1 MDLISLFQQLV
12 GERAAYPLIA
22 IILTIAIQLARK
34 SPYTAPMLAKI
45 PDGWRFLVPMVSGG
59 VLGFVHGYQAG
70 YSLVGALVETV
81 AGICGVSLISMGMA
95 ATLKESP
102 IPWDGG
108 AGGKPVPKPPQEPG
122 TVA

>member
-22 IILTIAIQLARK
+22 IILTIVMQLARK
-34 SPYTAPMLAKI
+34 SPYTKPALAKI
-45 PDGWRFLVPMVSGG
+45 PDGWRFLVPMITGG
-59 VLGFVHGYQAG
+59 ALGFIHGYQAG
-70 YSLVGALVETV
+70 YELVGTLVETV
-81 AGICGVSLISMGMA
+81 AGIFGVSLISMGMA

-108 AGGKPVPKPPQEPG
+108 AGGKPKPDPQEDAG
-122 TVA
+122 TAN

>member
-22 IILTIAIQLARK
+22 IILTMVIQLARK
-34 SPYTAPMLAKI
+34 SPFTKPAMDKI
-45 PDGWRFLVPMVSGG
+45 PEGWRFLVPMITGG
-59 VLGFVHGYQAG
+59 VMGFVHGYEAG
-70 YSLVGALVETV
+70 YTVIGALVETF
-81 AGICGVSLISMGMA
+81 AGIFGVSLISMGFA

-108 AGGKPVPKPPQEPG
+108 AGGKPKTPPKQDPG